1 MATPLAESLRRD
13 DAAPLPGR
21 LLHLHELTLH
31 LVARDLASRQRGS
44 LLGWL
49 WSLAPPLLQLVLVH
63 FLFTRVVPLGVE
75 NYALFLLT
83 GILAWSGFSRGL
95 AAATDSLEAN
105 RSLVLRPGFPT
116 PLLPLVAVLVAF
128 VDQCLALPIL
138 LVAVAATS
146 GLAPAAG
153 LLPALLAIQ
162 LALTTGLAWCLAPLQ
177 VFLRDTR
184 HLVGI
189 ALSLGFWITPIF
201 YAPRRLPDALGFLH
215 DATPM
220 AQLLAAQRAI
230 LLRGTLPDAAPLA
243 LVAGLSLVLLVAG
256 FAVFHATQHALA
268 ERV

>member
-1 MATPLAESLRRD
+1 MATPL
-13 DAAPLPGR
+13 DADARGDAPPLPGR
-21 LLHLHELTLH
+21 LLHLQELALH
-31 LVARDLASRQRGS
+31 LVARELASRQRGS

-75 NYALFLLT
+75 NYGLFLLT

-95 AAATDSLEAN
+95 AAATESLEAN
-105 RSLVLRPGFPT
+105 RSLVLRPGFPSA
-116 PLLPLVAVLVAF
+116 LLPLVAVLVAL

-138 LVAVAATS
+138 LGAVAWS
-146 GLAPAAG
+146 HGLAPAVA

-189 ALSLGFWITPIF
+189 TLSLGFWITPIF
-201 YAPRRLPDALGFLH
+201 YAPRRLPDALAFLH
-215 DATPM
+215 DANPM
-220 AQLLAAQRAI
+220 AQLIGAQRAI
-230 LLRGTLPDAAPLA
+230 LLHGTLPDAAPLA
-243 LVAGLSLVLLVAG
+243 LVAGLSLGVLVAG
-256 FAVFHATQHALA
+256 FAVFHAVRHDLP

>member
-1 MATPLAESLRRD
+1 MATPLGAAARG
-13 DAAPLPGR
+13 DAPAPSDR
-21 LLHLHELTLH
+21 LLRLQELALH
-31 LVARDLASRQRGS
+31 LVARELASRQRGS

-75 NYALFLLT
+75 NYGVFLLT

-95 AAATDSLEAN
+95 SAATDSLEAN

-116 PLLPLVAVLVAF
+116 ALLPLVAVLVAL

-138 LVAVAATS
+138 LGALAWS
-146 GLAPAAG
+146 HGLAPAAA
-153 LLPALLAIQ
+153 LLPVLLAIQ

-189 ALSLGFWITPIF
+189 TLSLGFWITPIF
-201 YAPRRLPDALGFLH
+201 YAPRRLPDGLAFLH
-215 DATPM
+215 DANPM
-220 AQLLAAQRAI
+220 AQLIEAQRAI
-230 LLRGTLPDAAPLA
+230 LLHGTLPDAAPLA
-243 LVAGLSLVLLVAG
+243 LVAGLSLGLLAAG
-256 FAVFHATQHALA
+256 FAVFHAVRHDLP

>member
-146 GLAPAAG
+146 GLAPAVA

-215 DATPM
+215 DANPM
-220 AQLLAAQRAI
+220 AQLIAAQRAI
-230 LLRGTLPDAAPLA
+230 LLHGTLPDAAPLA

>member
-1 MATPLAESLRRD
+1 MTERKQLEEAIAALDGKRGILGDPVVDKALA
-13 DAAPLPGR
+13 
-21 LLHLHELTLH
+21 LLHERLDALDAKSKTGAHIAIQPTALRAGERRVVT
-31 LVARDLASRQRGS
+31 ADQRPA
-44 LLGWL
+44 LE
-49 WSLAPPLLQLVLVH
+49 VLV
-63 FLFTRVVPLGVE
+63 RD
-75 NYALFLLT
+75 
-83 GILAWSGFSRGL
+83 R
-95 AAATDSLEAN
+95 
-105 RSLVLRPGFPT
+105 
-116 PLLPLVAVLVAF
+116 
-128 VDQCLALPIL
+128 
-138 LVAVAATS
+138 
-146 GLAPAAG
+146 LAPAVA

-215 DATPM
+215 DANPM
-220 AQLLAAQRAI
+220 AQLIAAQRAI
-230 LLRGTLPDAAPLA
+230 LLHGTLPDAAPLA

>member
-1 MATPLAESLRRD
+1 VSSLLAELRND
-13 DAAPLPGR
+13 TGAGVHR
-21 LLHLHELTLH
+21 LGQLRELTLH
-31 LVARDLASRQRGS
+31 LVARELASRQRGS

-75 NYALFLLT
+75 NYALFLLC

-116 PLLPLVAVLVAF
+116 LLLPLVAVLVAF
-128 VDQCLALPIL
+128 VDQCLALPL
-138 LVAVAATS
+138 LLAGVAATG
-146 GLAPAAG
+146 GLGPAAL

-162 LALTTGLAWCLAPLQ
+162 LAFTAGLAWCLAPLQ

-201 YAPRRLPDALGFLH
+201 YAPRRLPEALGFLH
-215 DATPM
+215 DTNPM
-220 AQLLAAQRAI
+220 AQLIEAQRAI
-230 LLRGTLPDAAPLA
+230 LLHGALPDPAPLA
-243 LVAGLSLVLLVAG
+243 LVAGGSLLVLGAG
-256 FAVFHATQHALA
+256 LAVFSACRDSLA
-268 ERV
+268 ERL